1 MAESTPLI
9 DEVSLEEQ
17 NNMADHASNTEVRD
31 PWRRAATGPSDEVG
45 LLRSVI

>member
-17 NNMADHASNTEVRD
+17 NKMADHASNKEVRD
-31 PWRRAATGPSDEVG
+31 HGDVQ
-45 LLRSVI
+45 LLGHWTRWGC